1 MKKSIRGSVIRT
13 SIGFLVIIL
22 YCILSLIQ
30 RFNYVD
36 LVYLVVV
43 VIFFAVFL
51 KYVSELWNIPVGI
64 FFLKE
69 VMRW

>member
-1 MKKSIRGSVIRT
+1 MKKSIRESVIRT
-13 SIGFLVIIL
+13 SIGFMVIIL

-43 VIFFAVFL
+43 VVFFAVFL
-51 KYVSELWNIPVGI
+51 KYVKEL
-64 FFLKE
+64 
-69 VMRW
+69 

>member
-1 MKKSIRGSVIRT
+1 VLKLKCCKYCKKGETMKKSIRGSVIRT

-43 VIFFAVFL
+43 VVFFAVFL
-51 KYVSELWNIPVGI
+51 KYVSEL
-64 FFLKE
+64 
-69 VMRW
+69 